1 MAAGAVCCV
10 VLLLGHELVN
20 VGGCWRLALAAR
32 LSRGAEGRAGASR
45 RVLFDASATGG
56 GSEGD
61 ASGFAAESPITPS
74 VSCTGRSAGPGADEG
89 VPATSGAGADV
100 AATGAG
106 TAFCREAR

>member
-1 MAAGAVCCV
+1 MAAGAACGV
-10 VLLLGHELVN
+10 VLLLGHELVSE
-20 VGGCWRLALAAR
+20 GGCWRLALAAR
-32 LSRGAEGRAGASR
+32 LSRGAEGRTGASR
-45 RVLFDASATGG
+45 RVLFDDSATGG
-56 GSEGD
+56 GNKGN

-89 VPATSGAGADV
+89 VPATSGADV

>member
-1 MAAGAVCCV
+1 MAAGAACCV
-10 VLLLGHELVN
+10 VLLLGHELVSE
-20 VGGCWRLALAAR
+20 GGCWRLPLAAR
-32 LSRGAEGRAGASR
+32 LSRGAEGRTGASR
-45 RVLFDASATGG
+45 RELFDDSATG

-61 ASGFAAESPITPS
+61 ASGFAADSPITPS

-89 VPATSGAGADV
+89 VPATSGAGAGV